1 MTLPVIT
8 PTVLPDAH
16 EVTMA
21 APNVICV
28 EVYEPEVDFGTLV
41 EMGGLTGEAYNT
53 WVTRNNPDRGGAS
66 DIGFVL
72 GADKTHIRFKDN
84 FNTVYFDKDAILNAA
99 GYATIGGCTVTK
111 VSLKNYIRR
120 EGTWAAGTQVAGGT
134 VSYVCGSFRWFVY
147 LHLDDD
153 LPQGGPYT
161 IAWPDDTGITD
172 TVFTFNDKVTR
183 AHFLHTT
190 YIGHRQSDVH
200 KLAVFGGII
209 PGWSDHGQLH
219 IDDIGVTQF
228 DIIDIG
234 GAVVYGPE
242 DIVLHADASDGTQ
255 RTFIDT
261 EYDPLQISSIAA
273 GTPCVVTYAAGTW
286 APANDDVIAFRGVRP
301 GTLFLSGSDVMYSS
315 FFMVK
320 NHNAGARTFEVY
332 NSTGLTG
339 VTLSGTYTLGY
350 AADYSD
356 QVLKT
361 RSASNVGTYLFDC
374 DYSDWTPPN
383 ENTYYVRVIG
393 VGVSYPILVHEAV
406 WNDFSAIHAQG
417 EYHQRSGMALDGRF
431 GYTRPIVQR
440 HGVDGVTV
448 YKSTFPIN
456 YMTTMTII
464 LSTPERGGLSNN
476 VNGVGANL
484 TTETVDWWG
493 EWHDAGDW
501 DIFVQAHNLCHAH
514 LLTAAI
520 MRADLGLTA
529 NLVDYNIPESYDVI
543 GTDYPETLPAQLNQG
558 LWGAQHLL
566 RLQDEDGGIIGSL
579 EGTSPYDVVLNNGE
593 AHIHGPTWISGNQ
606 WFATPPDMLGNF
618 GASGVLA
625 LAAIALELYGATTKA
640 EEYYQAAK
648 LAYEF
653 AEPLYNDAELE
664 KDLYHDKITT
674 QILFTADTTASGF
687 TLTNCSDLT
696 GVIEGMEITDVFN
709 FGGDIASGSPIIT
722 NITGGTDGI
731 TVGSNIRGVHSN
743 TTKII
748 PAATTV
754 VSVDSATQITLSAN
768 ATGTQ
773 TAARIR
779 SRHTTGLPYVSSS
792 GTDQAWS
799 NSDGETPFP
808 IANAIVAS
816 IDSSTQLTFSNVSPI
831 GSTRGNKST
840 VSNKLYVARYPGAG
854 WSEIMYTTNAA
865 TLKSRSTPER
875 VFACG
880 TLHRAATLL
889 GHTADITA
897 NPTWADVCDDQI
909 NTQRTNNQSADL
921 FGVIQ
926 YFFSCEDQG
935 VKDQLITNLVNG
947 CTVGS
952 IVDID
957 DLVDGPFGPSRGC
970 RSLGTINTA
979 QPFGPLSNQGMAR
992 WPMFVDFLMRMEGDT
1007 PDPKY
1012 LRVLQASLASDHG
1025 ASPTKISTTVGVGP
1039 HHWPN
1044 ILHDNTNHTG
1054 EQVPN
1059 GVSAYGASGGQQ
1071 GSFNVTGQIHRAAG
1085 QSSSTMH
1092 DFAEDAVNGLANY
1105 ADKRTLDPPSRAR
1118 PGWEYA
1124 THSRWSIGESEFTV
1138 QQSVMIK
1145 QLLTEYLHFWDGNT
1159 QNTPGVKRVRRTV
1172 TVTT

>member
-28 EVYEPEVDFGTLV
+28 EVYEPQIDYGTLV

-66 DIGFVL
+66 DIGFVM

-84 FNTVYFDKDAILNAA
+84 YNTVYFDKDAILNAA

-111 VSLKNYIRR
+111 VSLKNYIRE
-120 EGTWAAGTQVAGGT
+120 EGTHAAGTQVAGGT
-134 VSYVCGSFRWFVY
+134 VSYVCASFRWFVY

-161 IAWPDDTGITD
+161 IEWPDDTDIND
-172 TVFTFNDKVTR
+172 IEFTFDDKVTR

-234 GAVVYGPE
+234 GATVYGPE

-255 RTFIDT
+255 RTFVDT
-261 EYDPLQISSIAA
+261 EYDPLQITSIAA

-286 APANDDVIAFRGVRP
+286 APANDEVIAFRGVRP
-301 GTLFLSGSDVMYSS
+301 SVLTGLTPYSENG
-315 FFMVK
+315 MVK
-320 NHNAGARTFEVY
+320 NHNAGARTFELY
-332 NSTGLTG
+332 NSTGLSAI
-339 VTLSGTYTLGY
+339 TLSGTYTLGY
-350 AADYSD
+350 GADYSD
-356 QVLKT
+356 QILKT

-406 WNDFSAIHAQG
+406 WNDFSAIHAMG
-417 EYHQRSGMALDGRF
+417 EYHQRSGMALDDRF
-431 GYTRPIVQR
+431 GWERPVCQR
-440 HGVDGVTV
+440 HGVDGITI

-464 LSTPERGGLSNN
+464 SDDPARGGLRNN

-484 TTETVDWWG
+484 TAETVDWWG
-493 EWHDAGDW
+493 EWQDAGDW

-520 MRADLGLTA
+520 MRADLGLTE

-566 RLQDEDGGIIGSL
+566 RLQAEDGGIIGSL
-579 EGTSPYDVVLNNGE
+579 EGTSPYDVYNDNGE
-593 AHIHGPTWISGNQ
+593 SEIHGPTWISGNQ

-618 GASGVLA
+618 GAAGVLA
-625 LAAIALELYGATTKA
+625 LAAIALELYGATAKA
-640 EEYYQAAK
+640 EEYYDAAK
-648 LAYEF
+648 LAYDFGE
-653 AEPLYNDAELE
+653 ERYNDAAVEALDY
-664 KDLYHDKITT
+664 KDLITT
-674 QILFTADTTASGF
+674 QIVFTADTTLSGF

-696 GVIEGMEITDVFN
+696 GVLEGMEITDVFN
-709 FGGDIASGSPIIT
+709 FTGDVASGSPIIT
-722 NITGGTDGI
+722 NIVEGTDGI
-731 TVGSNIRGVHSN
+731 AVGGNIRGVNSSA
-743 TTKII
+743 TSII
-748 PAATTV
+748 PAAATV
-754 VSVDSATQITLSAN
+754 VSVDSSTQITISAN

-773 TAARIR
+773 TTARLR
-779 SRHTTGLPYVSSS
+779 SRHTTGLPYVSSAIA
-792 GTDQAWS
+792 DVAWS
-799 NSDGETPFP
+799 NSDSSLFP
-808 IANAIVAS
+808 ASNAHVAS
-816 IDSSTQLTFSNVSPI
+816 VDSSTQLTFSNVSPV

-840 VSNKLYVARYPGAG
+840 VSNKIFIARYPGGG
-854 WSEIMYTTNAA
+854 WSDIMYTTNAA
-865 TLKSRSTPER
+865 TLKSRTTPER
-875 VFACG
+875 VFTCG

-926 YFFSCEDQG
+926 YFFSCEDQD
-935 VKDQLITNLVNG
+935 VKDQLILNLVNG
-947 CTVGS
+947 CIGGV
-952 IVDID
+952 VDID
-957 DLVDGPFGPSRGC
+957 DMDNGPFSPKRGC
-970 RSLGTINTA
+970 RSLGSIDTA
-979 QPFGPLSNQGMAR
+979 APFGPLSNQGMAR

-1025 ASPTKISTTVGVGP
+1025 ASPSKISTTVGVGP

-1044 ILHDNTNHTG
+1044 ILHDNSNLMG
-1054 EQVPN
+1054 VPVPK
-1059 GVSAYGASGGQQ
+1059 GISAYGASGGQV
-1071 GSFNVTGQIHRAAG
+1071 GSFVVAQQLHRAAG
-1085 QSSSTMH
+1085 QSSSIMH
-1092 DFAEDAVNGLANY
+1092 DFAEDTVTGLANY
-1105 ADKRTLDPPSRAR
+1105 AARRTLEPVSRAR

-1159 QNTPGVKRVRRTV
+1159 QNTPGVKRVRRQVIV
-1172 TVTT
+1172 TA